1 VIPFTTE
8 LGSFGLSFAA
18 TLTKVGAAYTG
29 VALAAAKA
37 NMIIKN
43 IIFVFKNLAIM
54 FFISPPFIGTTVL
67 QKLILS
73 LDGLM

>member
-1 VIPFTTE
+1 
-8 LGSFGLSFAA
+8 
-18 TLTKVGAAYTG
+18 
-29 VALAAAKA
+29 
-37 NMIIKN
+37 MIIKN

-67 QKLILS
+67 QKLVLS